1 MGKRYILRFL
11 HDDIRIVSN
20 ESLKKIILEIKG
32 KNRKQCK
39 IKITKIGEFG
49 FWIYLIKLFN
59 SNYVNCNLSWWENKT
74 FPVTLNK
81 ILELYCIQLGSL
93 CIDDQK
99 CFKKIEVEQN
109 NNFDTE
115 ILISCTDK
123 FIELLKHD
131 NNTLFLQDDLT
142 DNLIN
147 INNI

>member
-1 MGKRYILRFL
+1 ML
-11 HDDIRIVSN
+11 
-20 ESLKKIILEIKG
+20 
-32 KNRKQCK
+32 Q
-39 IKITKIGEFG
+39 
-49 FWIYLIKLFN
+49 
-59 SNYVNCNLSWWENKT
+59 
-74 FPVTLNK
+74 
-81 ILELYCIQLGSL
+81 
-93 CIDDQK
+93 
-99 CFKKIEVEQN
+99 KIEVGQN